1 MTYHWTL
8 NGLPA
13 CVSPLT
19 LGFSTQCAH
28 PTRESAEQDIEE
40 VRRFYV
46 EKGYP
51 GIRYEIVE
59 GSCGEPDAYS
69 YHEQCGFDCGVS
81 AAIKHADNPD
91 ELRRRLIERGV
102 IEDPEIQAIREAERS
117 QEYEWQQKV
126 QKDTDEYRQQKLDA
140 MTAVRRRYG

>member
-1 MTYHWTL
+1 MTFHWTL

-28 PTRESAEQDIEE
+28 PTRESAEQDIAV
-40 VRRFYV
+40 VRDFYV

-51 GIRYEIVE
+51 GIKYKIVE

-69 YHEQCGFDCGVS
+69 YHEQCGFDHGI
-81 AAIKHADNPD
+81 ATAIKHADNPD
-91 ELRRRLIERGV
+91 ELRRRLIEQGV
-102 IEDPEIQAIREAERS
+102 IEDPEVLAKREAERD
-117 QEYEWQQKV
+117 QEYKWQEKV
-126 QKDTDEYRQQKLDA
+126 QKATDEYRRQKLDA
-140 MTAVRRRYG
+140 MTACRKQYG